1 MKSHIIL
8 IAALVLLTI
17 IEIGET
23 RAGYYGYHGY
33 GYRSRGNRYRSYG
46 YGKRGM
52 KKIASRQQTSN
63 VHAELND
70 DSKIEHLKENFAE
83 DERHKAQLKAPH

>member
-1 MKSHIIL
+1 
-8 IAALVLLTI
+8 
-17 IEIGET
+17 
-23 RAGYYGYHGY
+23 
-33 GYRSRGNRYRSYG
+33 
-46 YGKRGM
+46 M
-52 KKIASRQQTSN
+52 KKIAGRQQTSN